1 MRQKSLFYCDE
12 KSKIAPMPDSTPEGS
27 FLSKKKAISI
37 LQWLVVI
44 VTSYLLL
51 FSKGDISED
60 PWAYALIVVF
70 FASTVVIQR
79 LPEAALQHRH
89 FDIALL
95 VFDTALISL
104 SIYMNRD
111 LPWDLFLFY
120 FFILFLAAIGEN
132 MVRIVIGSVLISVVY
147 LGLQFEQGKGLAQ
160 INPEIFVRIPFL
172 FGSSI
177 LYGYLSENAKKEKHR
192 AESAE
197 QKERLKMDLVSALAH
212 DIKNPLGIIMG
223 YAETLAD
230 QLTGRDR
237 AKEHL
242 EILDRIQES
251 AQRIVNLVTGFL
263 EASKAEAGKLSVEER
278 PVELNSLI
286 REVAQQQMGDLR
298 KKNISLD
305 VVLDEGV
312 PTVLGDKAQLDRV
325 LWNLVGNAIKF
336 TPAGGKITVSSRR
349 DDRHVC
355 VAVKDTGIGI
365 PKEELP
371 LLFSQFRRLKGSGK
385 VEGTGLGLFIV
396 KTIIEAHKGTV
407 QADSEDGKGSTFTV
421 RVPIR
426 S

>member
-1 MRQKSLFYCDE
+1 MLDLRSED
-12 KSKIAPMPDSTPEGS
+12 A

-70 FASTVVIQR
+70 FTSTVVIQR

-89 FDIALL
+89 FDVALL

-197 QKERLKMDLVSALAH
+197 EKERLKMDLVSALAH

-223 YAETLAD
+223 YAEALAD
-230 QLTGRDR
+230 QLTGRDG
-237 AKEHL
+237 AKDHL

-278 PVELNSLI
+278 PVELNTLI

-371 LLFSQFRRLKGSGK
+371 LLFSQFRRLKGSAK

-407 QADSEDGKGSTFTV
+407 QAESEDGKGSTFTV
-421 RVPIR
+421 KVPIR

>member
-1 MRQKSLFYCDE
+1 MLELTSED
-12 KSKIAPMPDSTPEGS
+12 P
-27 FLSKKKAISI
+27 FLSKNKKKAISI

-51 FSKGDISED
+51 FSKGDISDD
-60 PWAYALIVVF
+60 PWAYGLIVVF
-70 FASTVVIQR
+70 FASTFVVHR

-132 MVRIVIGSVLISVVY
+132 MIRIVIGSVLISAIY
-147 LGLQFEQGKGLAQ
+147 LGLQFEQGRGLAQ

-177 LYGYLSENAKKEKHR
+177 LYGYLSENAKKEKQR

-223 YAETLAD
+223 YAEVMAD
-230 QLTGRDR
+230 QLAGRN
-237 AKEHL
+237 AEKEN
-242 EILDRIQES
+242 IDTLDRIQES

-263 EASKAEAGKLSVEER
+263 EASKAEAGKISVEQR
-278 PVELNSLI
+278 PVEINALI
-286 REVAQQQMGDLR
+286 REVAQQQMGELR
-298 KKNISLD
+298 KKNISID
-305 VVLDEGV
+305 VDLDESI
-312 PTVLGDKAQLDRV
+312 PMIIGDKAQLDRV

-336 TPAGGKITVSSRR
+336 TPAGGRITVSSKR
-349 DDRHVC
+349 DDGHVR

-371 LLFSQFRRLKGSGK
+371 LLFSQFRRLKGSAK

-407 QADSEDGKGSTFTV
+407 QAESQDGEGSTFTV
-421 RVPIR
+421 KVPIR
-426 S
+426 A

>member
-1 MRQKSLFYCDE
+1 M
-12 KSKIAPMPDSTPEGS
+12 APMPDSPSEVS

-37 LQWLVVI
+37 LQWLVAI

-60 PWAYALIVVF
+60 PWVFGLIVIF
-70 FASTVVIQR
+70 LASPLVLQH
-79 LPEAALQHRH
+79 LPEAAFEHRY
-89 FDIALL
+89 FDIGLL
-95 VFDTALISL
+95 VVDTVLISA
-104 SIYMNRD
+104 SIYMNREAN
-111 LPWDLFLFY
+111 WDLFLFY

-132 MVRIVIGSVLISVVY
+132 MIRIVLGSVLISLVY
-147 LGLQFEQGKGLAQ
+147 LGLLVQQGKDLMQ
-160 INPEIFVRIPFL
+160 IGPELFVRIPFL
-172 FGSSI
+172 FGASV

-278 PVELNSLI
+278 PVELNTLI

-298 KKNISLD
+298 KKNISLE

-396 KTIIEAHKGTV
+396 KTIIEAHKGSV
-407 QADSEDGKGSTFTV
+407 QAESEDGKGSTFTV

>member
-1 MRQKSLFYCDE
+1 M
-12 KSKIAPMPDSTPEGS
+12 APMPDSPSEGS

-37 LQWLVVI
+37 LQWLVAI

-60 PWAYALIVVF
+60 PWVFGLIVIF
-70 FASTVVIQR
+70 LASPLVLQH
-79 LPEAALQHRH
+79 LPEAAFEHRY
-89 FDIALL
+89 FDIGLL
-95 VFDTALISL
+95 VVDTVLISA
-104 SIYMNRD
+104 SIYMNREAN
-111 LPWDLFLFY
+111 WDLFLFY

-132 MVRIVIGSVLISVVY
+132 MIRIVVGSVLISLVY
-147 LGLQFEQGKGLAQ
+147 LGLLVQQGKDLMQ
-160 INPEIFVRIPFL
+160 IGPELFVRIPFL
-172 FGSSI
+172 FGASV

-197 QKERLKMDLVSALAH
+197 EKERLKMDLVSALAH

-230 QLTGRDR
+230 QLIGRDG
-237 AKEHL
+237 AKGHL

-263 EASKAEAGKLSVEER
+263 EASKAETGKISVEER
-278 PVELNSLI
+278 PVELNTLI

-305 VVLDEGV
+305 VVLDDGV
-312 PTVLGDKAQLDRV
+312 PTIMGDKAQLDRV

-371 LLFSQFRRLKGSGK
+371 LLFSQFRRLKGSAK

-426 S
+426 A

>member
-1 MRQKSLFYCDE
+1 MFMADLE
-12 KSKIAPMPDSTPEGS
+12 KSGGPILD
-27 FLSKKKAISI
+27 KKQAISI
-37 LQWLVVI
+37 LQWLIVI

-51 FSKGDISED
+51 FSKGAASED
-60 PWAYALIVVF
+60 PRVYGLIVVF
-70 FASTVVIQR
+70 LASSLVIRR
-79 LPEAALQHRH
+79 LPEAVFQHRY

-95 VFDTALISL
+95 VTDTALISA

-111 LPWDLFLFY
+111 VPWDLFLFY

-132 MVRIVIGSVLISVVY
+132 MVRIVIGSVLISLVY
-147 LGLQFEQGKGLAQ
+147 VGLLLEQGKGLAQ
-160 INPEIFVRIPFL
+160 IGPDLFIRIPFL
-172 FGSSI
+172 FGVSI
-177 LYGYLSENAKKEKHR
+177 LYGYLSENAKKEKIR
-192 AESAE
+192 AETAE

-223 YAETLAD
+223 YAETMSD
-230 QLTGRDR
+230 QFIGRSE
-237 AKEHL
+237 AKGNL

-263 EASKAEAGKLSVEER
+263 EASKAESGKLNLEER
-278 PVELNSLI
+278 PVEINSLI

-305 VVLDEGV
+305 VELDETI
-312 PTVLGDKAQLDRV
+312 PTVVGDKAQLDRV

-336 TPAGGKITVSSRR
+336 TPGGGRITVSSRH
-349 DDRHVC
+349 DNGYVC

-365 PKEELP
+365 PKDELP
-371 LLFSQFRRLKGSGK
+371 LLFSQFRRLKGSAK
-385 VEGTGLGLFIV
+385 IEGTGLGLFIV

-407 QADSEDGKGSTFTV
+407 QAESAGGQGSTFTV

>member
-1 MRQKSLFYCDE
+1 MADLE
-12 KSKIAPMPDSTPEGS
+12 KSGGPILD
-27 FLSKKKAISI
+27 KKQAISI
-37 LQWLVVI
+37 LQWLIVI

-51 FSKGDISED
+51 FSKGAASED
-60 PWAYALIVVF
+60 PLVYGLIVVF
-70 FASTVVIQR
+70 LASSLVIRR
-79 LPEAALQHRH
+79 LPEAVFQHRY

-95 VFDTALISL
+95 VTDTALISA

-111 LPWDLFLFY
+111 VPWDLFLFY

-132 MVRIVIGSVLISVVY
+132 MVRIVIGSVLISLVY
-147 LGLQFEQGKGLAQ
+147 VGLLLEQGKGLSQ
-160 INPEIFVRIPFL
+160 IGPDLFIRIPFL
-172 FGSSI
+172 FGASI
-177 LYGYLSENAKKEKHR
+177 LYGYLSENAKKEKIR
-192 AESAE
+192 AETAE

-223 YAETLAD
+223 YAETMSD
-230 QLTGRDR
+230 QFIGRSE
-237 AKEHL
+237 AKGNL

-263 EASKAEAGKLSVEER
+263 EASKAEAGKISVEER
-278 PVELNSLI
+278 PVELNALI

-305 VVLDEGV
+305 VELDENI
-312 PTVLGDKAQLDRV
+312 PTIIGDKAQLDRV

-336 TPAGGKITVSSRR
+336 TPGGGRITVSSRS
-349 DDRHVC
+349 DNGYVC

-365 PKEELP
+365 PKDELP
-371 LLFSQFRRLKGSGK
+371 LLFSQFRRLKGSAK
-385 VEGTGLGLFIV
+385 IEGTGLGLFIV

-407 QADSEDGKGSTFTV
+407 QAESAGGQGSTFTV

>member
-1 MRQKSLFYCDE
+1 M
-12 KSKIAPMPDSTPEGS
+12 APMPDLTSEGS
-27 FLSKKKAISI
+27 FLSKKRAITI

-51 FSKGDISED
+51 FSKGGISDD
-60 PWAYALIVVF
+60 PWAYGLIVVF
-70 FASTVVIQR
+70 LASTFVVQR
-79 LPEAALQHRH
+79 LPDAAFQHRH

-132 MVRIVIGSVLISVVY
+132 MIRIVIGSVLISAIY
-147 LGLQFEQGKGLAQ
+147 LGLQFDQGKGLRQ

-177 LYGYLSENAKKEKHR
+177 LYGYLSENAKKEKQR

-223 YAETLAD
+223 YAEVMAD
-230 QLTGRDR
+230 QLAGRN
-237 AKEHL
+237 AEKEN
-242 EILDRIQES
+242 IDTLDRIQES

-263 EASKAEAGKLSVEER
+263 EASKAEAGKISVEEQ
-278 PVELNSLI
+278 PVDLNSLI
-286 REVAQQQMGDLR
+286 REVAQQQMGELR

-305 VVLDEGV
+305 VVLDESV
-312 PTVLGDKAQLDRV
+312 PTVMGDKAQLDRV

-349 DDRHVC
+349 DDKHVC

-371 LLFSQFRRLKGSGK
+371 LLFSQFRRLKGSAK

-407 QADSEDGKGSTFTV
+407 QAESQDGEGSTFTV
-421 RVPIR
+421 KVPIR
-426 S
+426 A

>member
-1 MRQKSLFYCDE
+1 MLDLRSED
-12 KSKIAPMPDSTPEGS
+12 A

-70 FASTVVIQR
+70 FTSTVVIQR

-89 FDIALL
+89 FDVALL

-278 PVELNSLI
+278 PVELNTLI

-355 VAVKDTGIGI
+355 VAVRDTGIGI

-371 LLFSQFRRLKGSGK
+371 LLFSQFRRLKGSAK

-396 KTIIEAHKGTV
+396 KTIIEAHKGSV

>member
-1 MRQKSLFYCDE
+1 MADLE
-12 KSKIAPMPDSTPEGS
+12 KSGGPILD
-27 FLSKKKAISI
+27 KKQAISI
-37 LQWLVVI
+37 LQWLIAI

-51 FSKGDISED
+51 FSKGAVSED
-60 PWAYALIVVF
+60 PRVYGLIVVF
-70 FASTVVIQR
+70 LASSLVIRR
-79 LPEAALQHRH
+79 LPEAVFQHRY

-95 VFDTALISL
+95 VTDTALISA

-111 LPWDLFLFY
+111 VPWDLFLFY

-132 MVRIVIGSVLISVVY
+132 MVRIVIGSVLISLVY
-147 LGLQFEQGKGLAQ
+147 VGLLLEQGKAFSQ
-160 INPEIFVRIPFL
+160 IGPDLFVRIPFL
-172 FGSSI
+172 FGASI
-177 LYGYLSENAKKEKHR
+177 LYGYLSENAKKEKIR
-192 AESAE
+192 AETAE

-223 YAETLAD
+223 YAETMSD
-230 QLTGRDR
+230 QFIGRSE
-237 AKEHL
+237 AKGNL

-263 EASKAEAGKLSVEER
+263 EASKAESGKLNLEER

-305 VVLDEGV
+305 VDLDETI
-312 PTVLGDKAQLDRV
+312 PTVVGDKTQLDRV

-336 TPAGGKITVSSRR
+336 TPGGGRITVSSRR
-349 DDRHVC
+349 DNGYVC

-365 PKEELP
+365 PQDELP
-371 LLFSQFRRLKGSGK
+371 LLFSQFRRLKGSAK
-385 VEGTGLGLFIV
+385 IEGTGLGLFIV

-407 QADSEDGKGSTFTV
+407 QAESAGGQGSTFTV
-421 RVPIR
+421 RVPINP
-426 S
+426 